1 MEWEFFER
9 GTHSKVGLI
18 SWPIFATSIVQNRTI
33 FQAFWECFYLQ
44 IIVLSCK
51 TFVFYNMFD
60 ILWWKI
66 SLKSITKTSL
76 IKFYGH
82 LWTSKK
88 LFASRGLFEGGGLF
102 LTGGLFKDLRYCDHL
117 YSLNND
123 NFIFLGSTDPQWS
136 TMSECPSVRPFECL
150 SVTLYSSE
158 T

>member
-1 MEWEFFER
+1 MLSLTNKNNHQVHNMNRYGKSLKEPLGLYFFAPMEWELFER

-82 LWTSKK
+82 LWASKK
-88 LFASRGLFEGGGLF
+88 LFASRGLFEGGGAF
-102 LTGGLFKDLRYCDHL
+102 SNRR
-117 YSLNND
+117 
-123 NFIFLGSTDPQWS
+123 FIQGFTILW
-136 TMSECPSVRPFECL
+136 PFI
-150 SVTLYSSE
+150 
-158 T
+158 